1 MTATALISD
10 QETRDRA
17 EMHARGI
24 VQRLLVTGHYRPMN
38 ADRTTVE
45 WVQHLS
51 KRLKWDAFAAH
62 EYAGPI
68 LQDAWE
74 IEQTFPELGP
84 DAFHL
89 AAGAACMCACMTPA
103 AHRDGLEQLAA
114 RLMALTE
121 SCPACTANP
130 GEPCREWCLSR
141 TD

>member
-10 QETRDRA
+10 QEARDRA
-17 EMHARGI
+17 EMHARGLI
-24 VQRLLVTGHYRPMN
+24 QHAIHAGRYRPMN
-38 ADRTTVE
+38 ADRSTVE
-45 WVQHLS
+45 WVQHLA

-74 IEQTFPELGP
+74 IEQTVPELGP

-103 AHRDGLEQLAA
+103 AHREALKNLAA
-114 RLMALTE
+114 RLLELAAQ
-121 SCPACTANP
+121 CAACTAAA
-130 GEPCREWCLSR
+130 GESCRPWCLAR
-141 TD
+141 T